1 MQDAQKTYLRW
12 SLKKLSFFLKNG
24 VFILFLVM
32 LVISGCSKRTPSL
45 RNQYGIHDQ
54 HPETWIESNRRIE
67 HFVNI
72 YRKNTHVRICLER
85 AEKKG
90 YLHYIHR
97 VFYKHRLPPE
107 LAHLPILE
115 SCFDTRANSGSAL
128 GMWQFTKATAK
139 DYGLRVGWFSD
150 DRLNWR
156 KSTHS
161 AARYLN
167 ELGRRFNYDWRLA
180 LAGYNGG
187 PNYLAKRMKK
197 QRSHNFWQLKL
208 RKETKEYVPKFLA
221 MLKVGR
227 ERYPDLFFQGAPR
240 YWVASR

>member
-1 MQDAQKTYLRW
+1 ML
-12 SLKKLSFFLKNG
+12 LV
-24 VFILFLVM
+24 VFVM
-32 LVISGCSKRTPSL
+32 SGCSKRPLSP
-45 RNQYGIHDQ
+45 RKQYGIQDQ
-54 HPETWIESNRRIE
+54 YPETWIESNQRIE
-67 HFVNI
+67 RFVNI
-72 YRKNTHVRICLER
+72 YRKNTHVRICLQR
-85 AEKKG
+85 AEQKG

-97 VFYKHRLPPE
+97 VFYKYRLPPE

-128 GMWQFTKATAK
+128 GMWQFTKATAT

-156 KSTHS
+156 KATHS

-180 LAGYNGG
+180 MAGYNGG
-187 PNYLAKRMKK
+187 PNYLDKIMKN
-197 QRSHNFWQLKL
+197 QRSHNFWKLKL

>member
-1 MQDAQKTYLRW
+1 MQNAQNPYIRSTLTKLNYFLRFG
-12 SLKKLSFFLKNG
+12 LPFMLLV
-24 VFILFLVM
+24 VFVM
-32 LVISGCSKRTPSL
+32 SGCSKRPLSP
-45 RNQYGIHDQ
+45 RKQYGIQDQ
-54 HPETWIESNRRIE
+54 YPETWIESNQRIE
-67 HFVNI
+67 RFVSI
-72 YRKNTHVRICLER
+72 YRKNTHVRICLQR
-85 AEKKG
+85 AEQKG

-97 VFYKHRLPPE
+97 VFYKYRLPPE

-128 GMWQFTKATAK
+128 GMWQFTKATAT

-156 KSTHS
+156 KATHS

-187 PNYLAKRMKK
+187 PNYLDKIMEN
-197 QRSHNFWQLKL
+197 QRSRNFWKLKL